1 MKLRPYQAPRKQ
13 PKINDMIYPPGS
25 RQGGGNVWIGGIMM
39 NVPQTSSGPSVS
51 PTPTPSITPT
61 QTITPTPSIT
71 PTRTLT
77 PTPTLT
83 PTNTPTNTVTATIT
97 PSVTPSIT
105 PTNTV
110 TPTRTLTPTPTPSS
124 SPLPSGTTEANT
136 YLTSVVVAGGTLNST
151 ISAATRTLFT
161 SLVSNNLFNKL
172 YAFYPHIG
180 GVSAAHAINAKTP
193 GSNNITFNGGWSFGN
208 GTGSDPN
215 GTNAYGQL
223 GGVRS
228 SVYGTQ
234 DSSSMGFYSLT
245 NNFTTDRKDMG
256 SYTSSNGVENLF
268 IVWNSGV
275 QSPYFKVNA
284 STPTIGANLVS
295 DTTGMFITSRS
306 EATKQFI
313 YRNGSFLLS
322 GTSNSTG
329 TNNIDLFIANQN
341 EDGIP
346 SIQYSTRAHGFT
358 FAGQGFS
365 PSEVSTLST
374 IINNF
379 QTSLSRNTY

>member
-1 MKLRPYQAPRKQ
+1 LKYGELNAPHFHKPILYLSYMKLRPYQAPRKQ

-39 NVPQTSSGPSVS
+39 NVPQTSSGPAVS
-51 PTPTPSITPT
+51 PTPTPTITAT
-61 QTITPTPSIT
+61 NTPTPS
-71 PTRTLT
+71 
-77 PTPTLT
+77 
-83 PTNTPTNTVTATIT
+83 VTATIT
-97 PSVTPSIT
+97 PSVTP
-105 PTNTV
+105 TNTV
-110 TPTRTLTPTPTPSS
+110 TPTKTGTPTPTPTPSS
-124 SPLPSGTTEANT
+124 SPIPSGTTEANT
-136 YLTSVVVAGGTLNST
+136 YLTSVVVAGGTLDST

-161 SLVSNNLFNKL
+161 SLVSNGLYDKL

-180 GVSAAHAINAKTP
+180 GVSASHAINAKTP

-208 GTGSDPN
+208 TTGSDPN
-215 GTNAYGQL
+215 GTNGYGQL

-329 TNNIDLFIANQN
+329 TNNIDLFISNQN

-346 SIQYSTRAHGFT
+346 SVQYSTRAHGFT
-358 FAGQGFS
+358 FAGEGFS